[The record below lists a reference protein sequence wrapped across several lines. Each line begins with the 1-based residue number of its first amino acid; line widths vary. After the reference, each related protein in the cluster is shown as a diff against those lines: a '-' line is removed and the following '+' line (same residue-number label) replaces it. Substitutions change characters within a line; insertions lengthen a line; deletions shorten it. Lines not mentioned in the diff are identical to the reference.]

1 MSPVP
6 VAIVPVA
13 IAPGPGHET
22 SNAITALQ
30 EWSPSLALKGAMVTI
45 DAMGR
50 PESLLPAPRGLE
62 SLSRR
67 CDQVAIS
74 RIWEI

>member
-6 VAIVPVA
+6 VAI
-13 IAPGPGHET
+13 APGLEHET

-30 EWSPSLALKGAMVTI
+30 EWSLSLEGAMVTI

-50 PESLLPAPRGLE
+50 HFADTGNLMLRPCGFIPPGRRDKLFVLPIPY
-62 SLSRR
+62 SF
-67 CDQVAIS
+67 
-74 RIWEI
+74 RI

>member
-1 MSPVP
+1 MSP
-6 VAIVPVA
+6 VPVA

-30 EWSPSLALKGAMVTI
+30 EWPSSPSLEGAMVTI

-50 PESLLPAPRGLE
+50 PESLLHAPRGLE

-67 CDQVAIS
+67 YDRAATL
-74 RIWEI
+74 RIREI